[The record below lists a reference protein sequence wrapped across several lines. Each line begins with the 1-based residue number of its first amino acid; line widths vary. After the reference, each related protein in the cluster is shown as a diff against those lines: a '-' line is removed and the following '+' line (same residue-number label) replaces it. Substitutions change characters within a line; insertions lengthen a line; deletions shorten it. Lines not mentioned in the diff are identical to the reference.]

1 MSSAFRGLVAGAV
14 LALGLASVASAA
26 ASDPI
31 IGTWKM
37 NAAKSTFKS
46 GPAFTAQTRTYA
58 QSDKGITVTI
68 KGMVGGKETSMS
80 TTYMFDGK
88 DYPVT
93 GNADWDTVTGK
104 QVDANKAEFTFK
116 KGGKVVGTSSRV
128 VSKDGKTMTAE
139 SNYTDAK
146 GGKVESS
153 MTFDRQ

>member
-1 MSSAFRGLVAGAV
+1 MKSAFRGLVAGAV
-14 LALGLASVASAA
+14 LAFGLASVASAA
-26 ASDPI
+26 APDPI

-46 GPAFTAQTRTYA
+46 GTAFTTQTRTYA

-68 KGMVGGKETSMS
+68 KGMAGGKETSM
-80 TTYMFDGK
+80 TATYMFDGK
-88 DYPVT
+88 EYPVM
-93 GNADWDTVTGK
+93 GNPDWDTLTGK

-116 KGGKVVGTSSRV
+116 KGGKVVGTSSRT

-146 GGKVESS
+146 GGKVESTIS
-153 MTFDRQ
+153 FDRQ